1 MADTLAD
8 VKYQVAVANRGL
20 WALGLATGVTASLG
34 HASVSAYP
42 AWCAPRGRSPRH

>member
-8 VKYQVAVANRGL
+8 VKYKVAANRVL

-34 HASVSAYP
+34 HAT
-42 AWCAPRGRSPRH
+42 CASLGNRTASS